1 MILAEGKGH
10 MPHRLHW
17 FSSGRHGLGI
27 IPVNRFGRSAIIL
40 CFGGLLATAWIGGR
54 NIEGVV
60 EWCAMIVPL
69 MAQVGFF
76 FVVVLLTFDPAPP
89 GAREVLPYTP
99 GAKVM
104 SGMRAALVD
113 ATLRL
118 TNREGE
124 IHEFALSSTAVQDLL
139 KHLESSIGESDM
151 PATAE
156 KGGSMSPAARPAVLD
171 ESAKAAIAEIPT
183 GLFGSIRRPRR
194 GGACGR

>member
-76 FVVVLLTFDPAPP
+76 FVVVLLT
-89 GAREVLPYTP
+89 
-99 GAKVM
+99 VM